1 MVKRGKIRSSKKFST
16 RATYL
21 DKYSYVCTVRSHNIE
36 PKGIIDPCN
45 EVDVRAYGV
54 AGVFCYLK
62 IYIMNEIYLQCQ
74 FNDKDEMIVS
84 KGDYICFEIIEGEDS
99 KTVCIDS
106 KQAYTLIKTLEHFS
120 NERLD

>member
-1 MVKRGKIRSSKKFST
+1 
-16 RATYL
+16 
-21 DKYSYVCTVRSHNIE
+21 
-36 PKGIIDPCN
+36 
-45 EVDVRAYGV
+45 VRAYGV
-54 AGVFCYLK
+54 AGVFFYLK

-84 KGDYICFEIIEGEDS
+84 KGDYICFEIIEGKDS

>member
-1 MVKRGKIRSSKKFST
+1 M
-16 RATYL
+16 
-21 DKYSYVCTVRSHNIE
+21 
-36 PKGIIDPCN
+36 
-45 EVDVRAYGV
+45 RAYGV